1 MKILLYGDSIT
12 DASRIREEGY
22 GPGAHGYGYA
32 RMITNELMGSD
43 PYKYQVLNRGI
54 SGNRITDLY
63 ARIKGDVWNHQPDVL
78 SILVG
83 VNDVWH
89 EISHGD
95 GTELDRFEKIYRSMI
110 EETKERLPNIT
121 IMLCEPFLTE
131 GRATTP
137 DMDRFVAVK
146 DYAKVVKKLTEEYG
160 LVFVP
165 FQAPIDECYKKFP
178 DYCLADGVH
187 PHIAGVKTLADAW
200 LKVFREKVDK

>member
-1 MKILLYGDSIT
+1 MKILLFGDSIT

-32 RMITNELMGSD
+32 RMITNELMGTD

-63 ARIKGDVWNHQPDVL
+63 ARVKGDVWNHQPDVL

-95 GTELDRFEKIYRSMI
+95 GTELDRFEKIYRALI
-110 EETKERLPNIT
+110 EETKERLPLVKILL
-121 IMLCEPFLTE
+121 MEPFVTE
-131 GRATTP
+131 GKATTP
-137 DMDRFVAVK
+137 QMDRFSAVK
-146 DYAKVVKKLTEEYG
+146 EYAKVVKKLADEYG
-160 LVFVP
+160 LFFLP
-165 FQAPIDECYKKFP
+165 LQEKMEACHEKFS
-178 DYCLADGVH
+178 DYCLYDGVH
-187 PHIAGVKTLADAW
+187 PHVAGAKVIADEW
-200 LKVFREKVDK
+200 LKLFREKVDE